1 MIPLPIRCG
10 EGRAL
15 LVQRAAHRLERHGQ
29 PRRLAHGGLGAVL
42 RGPSRTGIQRIERED
57 EPRRVSLEVM
67 LRGTC
72 DRARLLDLVENF
84 TLFSEHKAGLVKIIG
99 QNHQFLGVNNAI
111 ASMLAAR
118 KLGTVA
124 AASARQS
131 F

>member
-1 MIPLPIRCG
+1 
-10 EGRAL
+10 
-15 LVQRAAHRLERHGQ
+15 
-29 PRRLAHGGLGAVL
+29 
-42 RGPSRTGIQRIERED
+42 
-57 EPRRVSLEVM
+57 M

-72 DRARLLDLVENF
+72 DRTRLLDLVENF
-84 TLFSEHKAGLVKIIG
+84 TLFTERKAGLVNIIG

-124 AASARQS
+124 AACSSRGALV

>member
-1 MIPLPIRCG
+1 
-10 EGRAL
+10 
-15 LVQRAAHRLERHGQ
+15 
-29 PRRLAHGGLGAVL
+29 
-42 RGPSRTGIQRIERED
+42 
-57 EPRRVSLEVM
+57 M

-72 DRARLLDLVENF
+72 DKSRLLDLVENF